1 MFSKKKR
8 TKTFSWVTRFHCS
21 GTEKELTATGFICCF
36 EIWITSDGLL
46 QTKQE
51 KTSFSMSLCGF
62 WSFRKKK
69 KESKIDRNFQTFV
82 QCCFIQSFPNFV
94 LWKKNSADWLLSFL
108 NKKNVF
114 EPETCF
120 FFFYFPLHL
129 FFLRL
134 FFSNK
139 PVKKANYVK
148 NLKTLLYFH
157 VWFFTAL
164 NCEKE
169 DTQLYETLRKDSP
182 TV

>member
-1 MFSKKKR
+1 MFS
-8 TKTFSWVTRFHCS
+8 FSLPTNFFFLKHFLQSCWVLWCSRKNNAQKLSREWVTIFHCS
-21 GTEKELTATGFICCF
+21 GTEKELTVTGFICCF

-62 WSFRKKK
+62 WSPRKKK

-94 LWKKNSADWLLSFL
+94 LWKKNSTDWLLSFF

-120 FFFYFPLHL
+120 FFYFPFHL
-129 FFLRL
+129 FFSLT
-134 FFSNK
+134 FF
-139 PVKKANYVK
+139 
-148 NLKTLLYFH
+148 F
-157 VWFFTAL
+157 
-164 NCEKE
+164 
-169 DTQLYETLRKDSP
+169 
-182 TV
+182 